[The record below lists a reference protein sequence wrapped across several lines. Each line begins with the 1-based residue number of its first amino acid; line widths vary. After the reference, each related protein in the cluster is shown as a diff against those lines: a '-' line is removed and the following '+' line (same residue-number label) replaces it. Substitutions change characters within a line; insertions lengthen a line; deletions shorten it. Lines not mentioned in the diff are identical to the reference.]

1 MNIEFGDIVFFLLQ
15 AVLVAMLL
23 ILAGAFVYA
32 FFTAILVELQI
43 YTDKLKSRRKLFL
56 KYKEDKQ

>member
-23 ILAGAFVYA
+23 TLAGAFVYA

-56 KYKEDKQ
+56 KYKEDKS

>member
-43 YTDKLKSRRKLFL
+43 YTDKLKARRKWFL
-56 KYKEDKQ
+56 KYKEDKS